1 MVIFHSYATDLMCH
15 QGYENDGGL
24 NPEEQLAVV
33 WAQWAG
39 HGRDQKDCFSTN
51 PMNEKHDCND
61 GCWMMAQIL
70 NKTALNQSGFWYRK

>member
-33 WAQWAG
+33 WAQWA
-39 HGRDQKDCFSTN
+39 D
-51 PMNEKHDCND
+51 
-61 GCWMMAQIL
+61 MAGTKKIGFPQI
-70 NKTALNQSGFWYRK
+70 Q